1 MEREEPK
8 LGKVVPE
15 DLEFRPRHQHQHQ
28 GGRRPGP
35 AASSVDGLVW
45 KLGVAVGLG
54 VLAALL
60 IFNAY
65 ERMQARRDAEAA
77 VRYLEQGLKQV
88 EKDLQGQATAVMRQ
102 APAPSVI
109 ARPRVHPLPPG
120 YRCSG
125 GTLLTRQNGGWMNI
139 TERHNHWYCPET
151 GRQQDCF
158 RVTPHSVGCTS

>member
-8 LGKVVPE
+8 FGKVVPE
-15 DLEFRPRHQHQHQ
+15 DLEFRPRHHH
-28 GGRRPGP
+28 GRASRAAP
-35 AASSVDGLVW
+35 AASSVDGLAW

-77 VRYLEQGLKQV
+77 VRYLEQGLKQM
-88 EKDLQGQATAVMRQ
+88 EKDMIAQAAALTPQVAVSPGPTPYQ
-102 APAPSVI
+102 
-109 ARPRVHPLPPG
+109 VHRLPPG

-125 GTLLTRQNGGWMNI
+125 GTLLKRHNGGWMDI
-139 TERHNHWYCPET
+139 TERNNHWYCPET

-158 RVTPHSVGCTS
+158 RVTPRSVGCTR

>member
-8 LGKVVPE
+8 MGKVAPE
-15 DLEFRPRHQHQHQ
+15 DLVFRQRHHH
-28 GGRRPGP
+28 GRAVRGASP
-35 AASSVDGLVW
+35 ASTVDGLVW
-45 KLGVAVGLG
+45 KLGIAVGAG

-77 VRYLEQGLKQV
+77 ARYLEQELKQM
-88 EKDLQGQATAVMRQ
+88 EKQLSSAVARPADLQAAVEPHPM
-102 APAPSVI
+102 
-109 ARPRVHPLPPG
+109 HPLPPG

-139 TERHNHWYCPET
+139 TERHNHWYCPES
-151 GRQQDCF
+151 GRQQDCY
-158 RVTPHSVGCTS
+158 RVTPRSVGCIR